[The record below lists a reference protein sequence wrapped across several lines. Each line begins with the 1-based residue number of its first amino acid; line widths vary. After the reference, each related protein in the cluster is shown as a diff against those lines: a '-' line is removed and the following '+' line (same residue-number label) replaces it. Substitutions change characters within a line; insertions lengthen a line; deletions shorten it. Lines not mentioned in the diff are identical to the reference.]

1 MKRPLHKI
9 GIPTLFVCIV
19 LFSFCMKPINVSAD
33 YETPGNFSTTFPQSQ
48 KLFHVEGGS
57 LLLST
62 DGANY
67 TKAAL
72 LSDPENPQSAL
83 DVYKRQ
89 PPLYLYSGNHNS
101 AGNAAD
107 KQYYSQV
114 FSGQSCCRI
123 NGKTCSL
130 GICSTRANSSYSK
143 FSAS

>member
-33 YETPGNFSTTFPQSQ
+33 YETPGNFSTTFPQNQ

-67 TKAAL
+67 TKSCAPFRPGESTIRTMGTPIFICIHRCYCRRFLSLFARGKQL
-72 LSDPENPQSAL
+72 LWYQNRMAGYGKASILYIHCSYPPYFTSPMENL
-83 DVYKRQ
+83 R
-89 PPLYLYSGNHNS
+89 
-101 AGNAAD
+101 
-107 KQYYSQV
+107 
-114 FSGQSCCRI
+114 
-123 NGKTCSL
+123 
-130 GICSTRANSSYSK
+130 
-143 FSAS
+143 